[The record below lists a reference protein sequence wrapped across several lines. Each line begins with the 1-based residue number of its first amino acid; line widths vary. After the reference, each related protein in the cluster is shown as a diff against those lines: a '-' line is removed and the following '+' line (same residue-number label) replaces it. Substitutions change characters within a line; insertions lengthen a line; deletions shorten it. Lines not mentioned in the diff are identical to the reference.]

1 MNAASAYQ
9 VLKIAAEFD
18 FLLVE
23 DDVYGDLHSPQSA
36 AAGIWYWPRC

>member
-9 VLKIAAEFD
+9 VLNIAAEFD

-23 DDVYGDLHSPQSA
+23 DDVYDDLHPPQSA
-36 AAGIWYWPRC
+36 AAGIRYWPRC